1 MEQKLLDLII
11 HIGQVRGW
19 AVDAT
24 DNGNDLAYIFFQ
36 RYSPAGQD
44 FNMSIEMPN
53 NDTNEFLKNLDDY
66 YENFDP
72 DSEALNWCDKEGHG
86 INGAPKR
93 LKDIIIDFEEIEKEI
108 KELLEVFNLQI
119 EELEKA
125 AIHKVKVQV
134 TEYLQKVV
142 EVDAINGSD
151 ACDKVE
157 EMVNGPHQMFTN
169 RLNLTQTMKMKW
181 TYWKICEI
189 LSRTFFLIVNTK

>member
-11 HIGQVRGW
+11 HIGQVKGW

-36 RYSPAGQD
+36 RYSPADQD
-44 FNMSIEMPN
+44 FNMSIEMPA
-53 NDTNEFLKNLDDY
+53 NDPNEFLANLSNY

-72 DSEALNWCDKEGHG
+72 DGEALNWCDKEGHG

-157 EMVNGPHQMFTN
+157 EMVNGSEIILTADDFTT
-169 RLNLTQTMKMKW
+169 R
-181 TYWKICEI
+181 KIEHYEDE
-189 LSRTFFLIVNTK
+189 